1 MVIKSNYKKV
11 SILEKPNGVFVIFN
25 DFDHHEDFSGFLDFL
40 RQKLGINISEP
51 TQYPY
56 SVASEFLID
65 GENVIAMFHDDLGC
79 CARVDPGNQQL
90 ANHIVRDCYGG
101 Q

>member
-11 SILEKPNGVFVIFN
+11 SILEKSNGIFVVFN
-25 DFDHHEDFSGFLDFL
+25 DFDRKEDFPLFLDFL
-40 RQKLGINISEP
+40 KQKLGTEISEP

-56 SVASEFLID
+56 SLASEFLVD
-65 GENVIAMFHDDLGC
+65 GEKAIAMFHDDLGC
-79 CARVDPGNQQL
+79 CARVDPGKQEL
-90 ANHIVRDCYGG
+90 ANHIINGCYGG